1 MNEKQSASFL
11 TDALIIS
18 LSNLLVKII
27 GVVFRKSLADILQG
41 GIGVYT
47 AAYSV
52 YAMLYMV
59 STSGLP
65 VAISR
70 MVAASRKL
78 GRNIEIKRIYRLSLI
93 IFGGLGLVFTLA
105 MFFGADFVAVRTEH
119 ADSALAM
126 RVISPTL
133 LLICL
138 SSALRGYFQGLRNMV
153 PTAVSQFIEAF
164 TKLALGLSAAY
175 FAKQAGYSLVVQ
187 AAFAISGITVG
198 TFLSLVFLFLYKLA
212 RGKNHL
218 GFTSADT
225 ESYGHISK
233 NLARVAIPVTITSS
247 ALYLSQFLDTLVINK
262 YLISSGVAR
271 EIAEDLYSAYTGL
284 TLSISDL
291 LPATLIFPIA
301 ISILPAVS
309 AALAVNNKKQAD
321 NYIHS
326 SIRITA
332 LLALPGAFGMLAVA
346 RPAIT
351 LIYGVGFGSADTLSR
366 VWNGKPYIP
375 VDIASTALMIL
386 SVGII
391 FVSLLSTTNALLQ
404 AIGKQRLP
412 MISISIGVAV
422 LFVLEISLVSIPKI
436 GIYGAPIASVAC
448 YASALTVNMLFLKRS
463 GSLGKSLS
471 NLFFKPLV
479 CGAACG
485 AGAYGMAALSRVFLG
500 GESRLNSLITLCL
513 AGGAGVVIYAAG
525 LLLTKGITASEVRLL
540 PKGNAI
546 SGFLIKK
553 GFLDNDM
560 T

>member
-1 MNEKQSASFL
+1 ML
-11 TDALIIS
+11 
-18 LSNLLVKII
+18 
-27 GVVFRKSLADILQG
+27 FRS
-41 GIGVYT
+41 
-47 AAYSV
+47 
-52 YAMLYMV
+52 
-59 STSGLP
+59 
-65 VAISR
+65 
-70 MVAASRKL
+70 
-78 GRNIEIKRIYRLSLI
+78 
-93 IFGGLGLVFTLA
+93 
-105 MFFGADFVAVRTEH
+105 
-119 ADSALAM
+119 
-126 RVISPTL
+126 
-133 LLICL
+133 
-138 SSALRGYFQGLRNMV
+138 
-153 PTAVSQFIEAF
+153 
-164 TKLALGLSAAY
+164 
-175 FAKQAGYSLVVQ
+175 
-187 AAFAISGITVG
+187 
-198 TFLSLVFLFLYKLA
+198 
-212 RGKNHL
+212 
-218 GFTSADT
+218 
-225 ESYGHISK
+225 
-233 NLARVAIPVTITSS
+233 
-247 ALYLSQFLDTLVINK
+247 
-262 YLISSGVAR
+262 
-271 EIAEDLYSAYTGL
+271 YTGL

-525 LLLTKGITASEVRLL
+525 LLLTKGITANEVRLL

-553 GFLDNDM
+553 GLLKEEL

>member
-138 SSALRGYFQGLRNMV
+138 SSAFRGYFQGLRNMV

-404 AIGKQRLP
+404 AIGRQRLP

-525 LLLTKGITASEVRLL
+525 LLLTRGITASEVRLL

-553 GFLDNDM
+553 GLLDNDM

>member
-138 SSALRGYFQGLRNMV
+138 SSAFRGYFQGLRNMV

-404 AIGKQRLP
+404 AIGRQRLP

-513 AGGAGVVIYAAG
+513 AGGAGGVIYAAG
-525 LLLTKGITASEVRLL
+525 
-540 PKGNAI
+540 
-546 SGFLIKK
+546 
-553 GFLDNDM
+553 
-560 T
+560 